1 MPRFLIE
8 VPHENSKDACE
19 RAMNAFMAT
28 GSHFLTNADWGCYD
42 GAHKAWLLVEV
53 ENKDQ
58 ATQILPSL
66 FRAKANIVEL
76 KRLNY
81 QNADSAI
88 EDHSGADP
96 A

>member
-42 GAHKAWLLVEV
+42 GAHKAWLVVELPSK
-53 ENKDQ
+53 EEAKL
-58 ATQILPSL
+58 ILPSL
-66 FRAKANIVEL
+66 FREQANIIQLKQLSYSDKESAVEGHA
-76 KRLNY
+76 
-81 QNADSAI
+81 QS
-88 EDHSGADP
+88 E
-96 A
+96 